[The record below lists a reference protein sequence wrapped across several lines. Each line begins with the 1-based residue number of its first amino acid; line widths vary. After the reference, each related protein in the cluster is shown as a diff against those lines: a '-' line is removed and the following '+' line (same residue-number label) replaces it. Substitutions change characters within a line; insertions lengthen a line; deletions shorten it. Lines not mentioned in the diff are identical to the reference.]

1 MPLSRAWIPSK
12 RDYFSQFAKQMPPL
26 YVALPWQE
34 FVFPCL
40 SLFPFFLFLWPSL
53 PHRALVSSCRQD
65 FFFFSPVYTSSCTR
79 RVYLRIHT
87 SLATPQPLRTPS
99 RLARVFVDTR
109 RHGKRANPRTPGAAY
124 FNQLAYVHCLL
135 QVPVSLRYSTSRNND
150 RTQQHSTPP
159 SICERAKHPWQ
170 QCCTTLERLRE
181 PCPFLASIVSF
192 LNGYQEGWSS
202 RIAARLLPR
211 DIPGYSLLFMP
222 KCFVVEN
229 SKGLS
234 LVFLF
239 HRVAFDWVWEM
250 REKRVVDVRRCRF
263 RKRKRIVVDPW
274 LNKNQN

>member
-1 MPLSRAWIPSK
+1 MAGVCFL
-12 RDYFSQFAKQMPPL
+12 
-26 YVALPWQE
+26 LP
-34 FVFPCL
+34 F
-40 SLFPFFLFLWPSL
+40 SL
-53 PHRALVSSCRQD
+53 PLFSFPLTFSTSSSPRLVVSTR

-159 SICERAKHPWQ
+159 SILCERAKHPWQ

-181 PCPFLASIVSF
+181 PCPFLASIVSS
-192 LNGYQEGWSS
+192 LNRYQEGWSS

-211 DIPGYSLLFMP
+211 DILFLFMP

-229 SKGLS
+229 SEGLL

-239 HRVAFDWVWEM
+239 R
-250 REKRVVDVRRCRF
+250 RVVRLSLHRRNESSGKAMHAETKKDCSGS
-263 RKRKRIVVDPW
+263 